1 MCVSGRGS
9 LSSLGSVHVASSS
22 SHLTGLTSHQLRMAC
37 FVDLL
42 WIPQVALGQHSGF
55 TFVSLTPRNQPRSW
69 QGGVLV

>member
-1 MCVSGRGS
+1 MCVGEGS

-22 SHLTGLTSHQLRMAC
+22 SHLTGLTSPARMAC